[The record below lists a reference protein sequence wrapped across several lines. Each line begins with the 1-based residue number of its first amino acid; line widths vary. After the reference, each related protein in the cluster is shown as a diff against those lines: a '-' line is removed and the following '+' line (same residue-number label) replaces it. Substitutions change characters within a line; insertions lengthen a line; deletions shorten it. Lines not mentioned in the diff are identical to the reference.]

1 MDVLDRFLRKVSY
14 KFPKGYPDPKD
25 IQDMIMLEGM
35 LKKMGLNLQETALTP
50 LELNKD
56 ATLPGGVKT
65 PRIEIL
71 IDIVQNGEEL
81 ELNDGSKFVVDN
93 KEEVLNQLRGK
104 TSISK
109 AITLIDKDG
118 NQITT
123 SNLKKTARFG
133 GGGGMRGGAELTAKA
148 ASAQCIVNQIRY
160 SSSGDIEISNI
171 TESTIESTKNK
182 VKVTDFEGAAEL

>member
-1 MDVLDRFLRKVSY
+1 MDVLDKFLRKVSY
-14 KFPKGYPDPKD
+14 KFPKGYPDPND

-35 LKKMGLNLQETALTP
+35 LKKIGLNLQETALTP

-71 IDIVQNGEEL
+71 IDIIQNEEEL
-81 ELNDGSKFVVDN
+81 ELNDGSKFIVDN
-93 KEEVLNQLRGK
+93 KEEVLNQLKGK

-118 NQITT
+118 QVTKVDKSWGYKLDGNG
-123 SNLKKTARFG
+123 NLR
-133 GGGGMRGGAELTAKA
+133 
-148 ASAQCIVNQIRY
+148 IVLHH
-160 SSSGDIEISNI
+160 SSLPYEI
-171 TESTIESTKNK
+171 K
-182 VKVTDFEGAAEL
+182 